1 MNQRVPDLMEW
12 FRANGYDRY
21 GAVVTKEQV
30 LAFLEID
37 VPLVGTWQDFRRV
50 EIALLDPI
58 RYLRDMLM
66 REGKYLKGD
75 KDVFRV
81 LLPSENMA
89 QVRSFEES
97 ARKKLRRAA
106 TLSAATPAM
115 HKDVHDNTEI
125 RLAMK
130 LDSIKDS
137 RLYGNLP

>member
-1 MNQRVPDLMEW
+1 
-12 FRANGYDRY
+12 
-21 GAVVTKEQV
+21 
-30 LAFLEID
+30 
-37 VPLVGTWQDFRRV
+37 VGTWQDFRRV

-106 TLSAATPAM
+106 TLSAATPAI

-137 RLYGNLP
+137 RLYGNLQ